1 LSTRVDHDDEPPGD
15 DSMPTIT
22 TVRAALRAVASSG
35 WTSRT
40 QFELASALG
49 PARVYVPLAVD
60 PQEPTLPRPAG
71 HRGDRWLMAFTAPD
85 SLLFRA
91 RATHRTRFAEHT
103 GAELLRLA
111 CERGCGIV
119 LEAGSDLE
127 RRLSPQAAQAMQLV
141 ASYTEALVLGPDAAE
156 RRVEARPLYAVP
168 LRAS

>member
-1 LSTRVDHDDEPPGD
+1 
-15 DSMPTIT
+15 MPTIT
-22 TVRAALRAVASSG
+22 TVRAALRAITSSG

-60 PQEPTLPRPAG
+60 PQELRPSEP
-71 HRGDRWLMAFTAPD
+71 RGDRWLMAFTAPD
-85 SLLFRA
+85 PLALRGRPS
-91 RATHRTRFAEHT
+91 HRTRFAEHT

-111 CERGCGIV
+111 CERSCGLV

-127 RRLSPQAAQAMQLV
+127 RRITPQAAHAMQLV
-141 ASYTEALVLGPDAAE
+141 ASYTESLVLGPDAAE
-156 RRVEARPLYAVP
+156 RRAEARPLYAVP